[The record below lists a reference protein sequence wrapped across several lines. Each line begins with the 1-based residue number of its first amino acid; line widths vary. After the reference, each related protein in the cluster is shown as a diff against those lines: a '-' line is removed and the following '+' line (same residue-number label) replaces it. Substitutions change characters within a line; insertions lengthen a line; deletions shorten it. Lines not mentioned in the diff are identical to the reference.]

1 MVSTQVP
8 DTQWTVDVFG
18 SKVPSASSN
27 FHCGIDKRSVQSE
40 AVDIHGL
47 NYCFGALRGFT
58 CWYSSFPFCQGVNWI
73 FEVQASGICCL
84 PWLVRYSKLWLGSFL
99 QNSFLAVNWKLLR
112 SP

>member
-27 FHCGIDKRSVQSE
+27 VHCGIDKRSVQYE
-40 AVDIHGL
+40 AIDIHGL
-47 NYCFGALRGFT
+47 SLMLWSPA
-58 CWYSSFPFCQGVNWI
+58 SFYMLVFQFSILPQVSI
-73 FEVQASGICCL
+73 VEVQWSGICCL
-84 PWLVRYSKLWLGSFL
+84 PWLVCYAKLWLGSFL

>member
-27 FHCGIDKRSVQSE
+27 VHCGIDKRSVQSE

-47 NYCFGALRGFT
+47 
-58 CWYSSFPFCQGVNWI
+58 S
-73 FEVQASGICCL
+73 
-84 PWLVRYSKLWLGSFL
+84 
-99 QNSFLAVNWKLLR
+99 
-112 SP
+112 